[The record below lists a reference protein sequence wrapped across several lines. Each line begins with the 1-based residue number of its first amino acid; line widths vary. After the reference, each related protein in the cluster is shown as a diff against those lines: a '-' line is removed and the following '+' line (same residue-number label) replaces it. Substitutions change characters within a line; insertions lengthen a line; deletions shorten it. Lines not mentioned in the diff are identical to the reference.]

1 MKSHHLFLLVYLFG
15 ATLGESSAE
24 GNTRCGTETCGLEPD
39 ATSRF
44 LHCVGLPP
52 TDTGKDHM
60 RRLKAILEGTMDV
73 YTFMKSSLTGVPLL
87 GLEGALALNAEAD
100 PLQNEA
106 LVQMW
111 LEVQIKPLL
120 GSITKHFLS
129 CLSTKNFSCSTYQT
143 VVRELSDYYSDM
155 NPVRQKW
162 IYTFFMY
169 PFLSGDR
176 VAGCV
181 NPNETTEEWLIKNFG
196 SFRAMA
202 RMTDFSSLNMVFS
215 GLEVLHLLSP
225 AQKAELLMRPEVA
238 GLDNGTLTL
247 VFNSLLPGGSG
258 HQRGPSPGNTSM
270 VPSGYSYPQNSLSEI
285 ANGFMMALRPI
296 GSFAH
301 EFVSFT
307 RQRNVSEIKSTT
319 LTQFLLNWTL
329 AELADVYTHDPSVA
343 PETPQFDVTNVED
356 WYQQVV
362 LPLLRRILPD
372 EEALMHQ
379 NITLAFHELYFL
391 EYGEQDEY
399 DGIQDVCSITL
410 DKAPCGL
417 TDAVENMA
425 HILHCA
431 ARSELTLTETT
442 IMRLIMELAKRL
454 SSLLQEFSTTNFAE
468 LASDVEEI
476 FTDNES
482 PALTQHHL
490 EDPEFIKLWFRVK
503 LLPLLPGVNPDL
515 LSCLSTKNFS
525 CPVYQTLVAELGH
538 SMIQMDADMMYSH
551 NIYKYFIYPFLL
563 SQNTSERRCIFPANQ
578 SAEWVKLNFGFFSTF
593 ASVLDFYEL
602 NPYFSGLEALEV
614 LSPKQLAEMLL
625 LPLPTPPEKDLV
637 INTVF
642 DFLLE
647 SPENRKFTEVLHF
660 LVQLAGEIEVPCSVY
675 QPIFERLY
683 GAVTETSPLL
693 EPVIWAR
700 IDDLMAIAPDC
711 VPANITCPDTRI
723 NSTYICQGV
732 DSSDLQAYLDNSAD
746 VSCNFTLEK
755 YACAQLEDFTA
766 EQLASLM
773 RCNLPGHS
781 SQSRVL
787 WKLVLTKF
795 SSVLDSSLDMLANVS
810 VGMIPSAEAILDV
823 IGEIRLSALT
833 SEELMNSSVI
843 RLWFTERLSGFLPS
857 ASVRV
862 LLCLTSRNFSCA
874 SYQQILQVFVGGF
887 EKTPVQQQR
896 VILNNFI
903 LRFLRHSYPDPGCLS
918 SFNNSAQWLTDNL
931 GPFSELVLV
940 SELLHLNPLFQP
952 LEVIQLLTP
961 KQRVE
966 LLALKLPVNTD
977 MIINML
983 FDYMSE
989 APEER
994 GFTEFLSQLVM
1005 FTEMGNLSCSSYKTL
1020 FTRLDGAMVT
1030 ASSQI
1035 ASSITYT
1042 KFALSKQLPDD
1053 CIIYRGECD
1062 VTFINETDLCT
1073 GVNSTKLQIHLDS
1086 GMTAERFCTF
1096 SVEEIACASLSG
1108 LTAQNLASI
1117 LSCDRP
1123 SNSSGSKAAWKLL
1136 LSKASIVL
1144 DSALDLLTNTT
1155 LDPSSPSASMILDS
1169 IRELRLDILNIPTL
1183 NDPAI
1188 IQLWFGRRLRPFL
1201 PAVSNNFLSCLAT
1214 NELSCSSYQHI
1225 VQILSEIYPHMMHGR
1240 QMSVFTHFISVF
1252 LTRNNSADPG
1262 CLSSFNNSAQWLTN
1276 NLGPFSE
1283 FALVTELLHL
1293 NPLFQPL
1300 EVIQLLTPKQRVEL
1314 LALKL
1319 PVNTDM
1325 LINMLF
1331 DYMSEAPEE
1340 RGFTE
1345 FLSQLVM
1352 FTEMGNLSCSS
1363 YKTLFTRLDGAMVT
1377 ASSQIA
1383 SSITYTKFALSKQ
1396 LPDDC
1401 IIYRGECD
1409 VTFINETDLCTG
1421 VNSTKLQIH
1430 LDSGMTAEHFCT
1442 FSVEEIACASL
1453 SGLTAQNLATILS
1466 CDRASNSSGSKAAW
1480 KLLLSKASIV
1490 LDSALDLLTNT
1501 TLDPSSPSASM
1512 ILDSI
1517 RELRLDILNIPT
1529 LNDPAIIQLWFGRRL
1544 RPFLPAVSNNFLSC
1558 LATREQNCSSYQHIV
1573 QILSEIYP
1581 HMMHGRQMS
1590 VFTHFISVFLTRN
1603 NSADPGCLSSFN
1615 NSAQW
1620 LTNNLGPFSQFAL
1633 VTELLHLNPLFQ
1645 PLEVIQLLTP
1655 KQRVE
1660 LLALKL
1666 PVNTDMLINML
1677 FDYMSEAPE
1686 ERGFTEFLSQ
1696 LVMFTEMGNLSCSS
1710 YKTLFT
1716 RLDGAMVTASSQ
1728 IASSITY
1735 TKFALSKQL
1744 PDDCIIYRGECDVTF
1759 INETDLCTGVNS
1771 TKLQIHLDSGMTAEH
1786 FCTFSVEEIACA
1798 SLSGLTAQNLA
1809 TILSC
1814 DRASNSSGSK
1824 AAWKLLLSKASIVLD
1839 SALDLLTNTTL
1850 DPSSPSA
1857 SMILDSIRELRLDIL
1872 NIPTL
1877 NDPAIIQL
1885 WFGRRLRPFLP
1896 AVSNN
1901 FLSCLVTRELSCS
1914 SYQHIVQILS
1924 EIYPHM
1930 MHGRQMSVFTHFISV
1945 FLTRNN
1951 SADPG
1956 CLSSF
1961 NNSAQWL
1968 TNNLGPFSEFALVTE
1983 LLHLNPLFKPLEVI
1997 QLLTPK
2003 QRVELLALKLPVNT
2017 DMLIN
2022 MLFDYMSEAPEER
2035 GFTEFLSQLVMFTE
2049 MGNLSCSSYK
2059 TLFTRLDGA
2068 MVTASSQIA
2077 SSITFTKIAL
2087 SKQLPDDCIIY
2098 RGECNVTMI
2107 NETGICTGVN
2117 STKLQIHLDSGM
2129 TAEHFCTFSVEEIAC
2144 ASLSGLTAQNLATIL
2159 SCDRPSNSSGSKA
2172 AWKLL
2177 LSKTLRILNNALD
2190 LLTNTML
2197 DPSNPSASM
2206 ILDSIQELRL
2216 DVFNIPTLNDPAII
2230 QLWFGRRLRPF
2241 LPAVSNDFLLC
2252 LATKELSCN
2261 TYQNIVRLLSEIR
2274 PRMMDGRQMSVFTH
2288 FIGVFFTRNNTADPL
2303 CSSNTNNS
2311 GEWVQK
2317 NLGGFSVLFTIQEL
2331 QQLYPNFMPVE
2342 ALAFLSVEQL
2352 VDLST
2357 TPGQLTSAD
2366 QVNMVMKYVP
2376 DLMLAS
2382 FFDGFSAV
2390 LTGNE
2395 LIVSSTV
2402 RSAMLEVV
2410 FARANLSRSSVDDA
2424 VVSQWLQHRLPPLLI
2439 NLTSS
2444 HVTPYFQILMGRN
2457 CSIER
2462 QGVMLLNSTI
2472 HTLGAES
2479 KKEIYNH
2486 IVLALTG
2493 PPPLRCYGDN
2503 YNNSFYSFI
2512 EDSFMGFQ
2520 FPNLTTFVSLM
2531 PRDRKTLLVNSI
2543 PPSHLG
2549 NFLRRPDVIDNQ
2561 AQLCDLY
2568 RNYVKTP
2575 SFLETESLPDE
2586 VRRVTLPCVW
2596 PVALS
2601 SSSRSEV
2608 NAWFDRRLQNYLV
2621 FLSKSLISPA
2631 VTQNTSCLAF
2641 QKLVLVLGKYN
2652 YTGADFVRQDMFNT
2666 IRAYLQSAKTP
2677 RCYDPNNP
2685 DLNST
2690 AWFAEYIG
2698 PFMPFLTLEILQTF
2712 GSNQALQ
2719 VFTVNPLNI
2728 ALLNHSVLP
2737 KNLTDFYTELIYQ
2750 QDSNF
2755 NPILLPLLCRCIAP
2769 AMAFTQLTREE
2780 SLKMLENI
2788 TNVCV
2793 DLDSQISAALTGNFG
2808 DNIDSNIISALGNQS
2823 TSMST
2828 GQIKAIKAQD
2838 LENSLNIL
2846 SNVNGWRVGQAK
2858 TIIVS
2863 LMTRLTINTS
2873 PSLLR
2878 LGSLVI
2884 GVPTRVFS
2892 RMDASQVLLASQNPS
2907 FVGYMLSA
2915 PNVVQEV
2922 FVNQLTISRNSE
2934 LILANVPDQMATR
2947 IPRVLLQSFTTNAS
2961 VITTLNR
2968 KTWKG
2973 KQAEM
2978 FFGQIAVEEST
2989 TILGGANNLSSS
3001 VLQGFTCTSVRA
3013 IKKAQ
3018 IKNLIKACRRRG
3030 STKVKLV
3037 ESQLTCMYNHLRG
3050 ESDIT
3055 SFELYPSDVLLYYN
3069 YSLVPRSS
3077 CKTYFEQL
3085 SDADFS
3091 VFSSSLS
3098 YKRSALFDNARSCLN
3113 ITSTNLTGDQVAIL
3127 GNMCC
3132 YLNETYILKS
3142 DESLLEKLK
3151 SCQDLSESQAD
3162 AAATRL
3168 TVTYGP
3174 ISTWT
3179 DTTLRSLGSLPIY
3192 MSSALY
3198 GEIDK
3203 SQKRKF
3209 LKYFLKVPRGNGVSR
3224 AKRGSITE
3232 KIRQSIKSRARR
3244 AADTGCTVGNITQVI
3259 ISDATFPFDYDDIN
3273 QFNSCLSAAT
3283 VRDNLEAITQ
3293 KVDQQDYLKIVLAKL
3308 RQAYGTIIPED
3319 QVQVLGAASRVASL
3333 DEINSWNI
3341 TQVDTLAALMD
3352 TTNGQWDP
3360 SLARAIIS
3368 KYLGVGG
3375 NTLGRA
3381 ELNAIGGPNLCSLD
3395 VKVLGNISQEALR
3408 DADALDVSNCTT
3420 DKLKVLFNIA
3430 NQAFQGRSRALIS
3443 PSLYQLLQSYL
3454 GGAPSDFVWNLSN
3467 SDINMDLDTFINL
3480 DKTVVQGLA
3489 VNDVRNLLGTHLP
3502 DLKSFENTAV
3512 VKDWISRQFQSQLE
3526 TLGIGLVG
3534 GRVEN
3539 TATTPSVTNKPTN
3552 SVPTTTK
3559 PKPTAAGA
3567 RIQGDFAGFTF
3578 LVFLALLISSQ
3589 QVVI

>member
-1951 SADPG
+1951 SADP
-1956 CLSSF
+1956 
-1961 NNSAQWL
+1961 
-1968 TNNLGPFSEFALVTE
+1968 
-1983 LLHLNPLFKPLEVI
+1983 
-1997 QLLTPK
+1997 
-2003 QRVELLALKLPVNT
+2003 
-2017 DMLIN
+2017 
-2022 MLFDYMSEAPEER
+2022 
-2035 GFTEFLSQLVMFTE
+2035 
-2049 MGNLSCSSYK
+2049 
-2059 TLFTRLDGA
+2059 
-2068 MVTASSQIA
+2068 
-2077 SSITFTKIAL
+2077 
-2087 SKQLPDDCIIY
+2087 
-2098 RGECNVTMI
+2098 
-2107 NETGICTGVN
+2107 
-2117 STKLQIHLDSGM
+2117 
-2129 TAEHFCTFSVEEIAC
+2129 
-2144 ASLSGLTAQNLATIL
+2144 
-2159 SCDRPSNSSGSKA
+2159 
-2172 AWKLL
+2172 
-2177 LSKTLRILNNALD
+2177 
-2190 LLTNTML
+2190 
-2197 DPSNPSASM
+2197 
-2206 ILDSIQELRL
+2206 
-2216 DVFNIPTLNDPAII
+2216 
-2230 QLWFGRRLRPF
+2230 
-2241 LPAVSNDFLLC
+2241 
-2252 LATKELSCN
+2252 
-2261 TYQNIVRLLSEIR
+2261 
-2274 PRMMDGRQMSVFTH
+2274 
-2288 FIGVFFTRNNTADPL
+2288 L

>member
-1 MKSHHLFLLVYLFG
+1 
-15 ATLGESSAE
+15 
-24 GNTRCGTETCGLEPD
+24 
-39 ATSRF
+39 
-44 LHCVGLPP
+44 
-52 TDTGKDHM
+52 
-60 RRLKAILEGTMDV
+60 
-73 YTFMKSSLTGVPLL
+73 
-87 GLEGALALNAEAD
+87 
-100 PLQNEA
+100 
-106 LVQMW
+106 MW
-111 LEVQIKPLL
+111 LEVQMKPLL

-143 VVRELSDYYSDM
+143 VVRELSHYYSDM

-181 NPNETTEEWLIKNFG
+181 NPNETTEDWLMKNFG

-270 VPSGYSYPQNSLSEI
+270 VPSGYSYPQNRLSEI

-343 PETPQFDVTNVED
+343 PEPPQFDVTNVED

-362 LPLLRRILPD
+362 LPLLRRILSD

-379 NITLAFHELYFL
+379 NVTLAFHELYFL
-391 EYGEQDEY
+391 EHGEQDDY
-399 DGIQDVCSITL
+399 DEIQDVCSITL

-425 HILHCA
+425 HILQCA

-442 IMRLIMELAKRL
+442 IIRLITELAERL
-454 SSLLQEFSTTNFAE
+454 NSLVQEFSITNFAE
-468 LASDVEEI
+468 LASDIEEI
-476 FTDNES
+476 FNENES

-538 SMIQMDADMMYSH
+538 SMMQMDADMIYSH
-551 NIYKYFIYPFLL
+551 NIYRYFIYPFLQ
-563 SQNTSERRCIFPANQ
+563 SQNTSELRCISSANQ

-593 ASVLDFYEL
+593 ASVLDFYKL

-637 INTVF
+637 IHTVF

-660 LVQLAGEIEVPCSVY
+660 LVQLAGEVEAPCSVY
-675 QPIFERLY
+675 KPIFERLY
-683 GAVTETSPLL
+683 GAITETSPLL

-732 DSSDLQAYLDNSAD
+732 DSSDLQAYLNSSAD

-773 RCNLPGHS
+773 RCDLPGHS

-787 WKLVLTKF
+787 WKLVLTKL

-810 VGMIPSAEAILDV
+810 VGTIPSAEAILDV

-843 RLWFTERLSGFLPS
+843 RLWFAERLSGFLPS

-874 SYQQILQVFVGGF
+874 SYQQILQVFVSHF
-887 EKTPVQQQR
+887 EKTPVQQKR

-903 LRFLRHSYPDPGCLS
+903 LRFLQHSYPDPGCLS

-931 GPFSELVLV
+931 GPFSEFVLV
-940 SELLHLNPLFQP
+940 SELL
-952 LEVIQLLTP
+952 
-961 KQRVE
+961 R
-966 LLALKLPVNTD
+966 
-977 MIINML
+977 
-983 FDYMSE
+983 
-989 APEER
+989 
-994 GFTEFLSQLVM
+994 
-1005 FTEMGNLSCSSYKTL
+1005 
-1020 FTRLDGAMVT
+1020 
-1030 ASSQI
+1030 
-1035 ASSITYT
+1035 
-1042 KFALSKQLPDD
+1042 
-1053 CIIYRGECD
+1053 
-1062 VTFINETDLCT
+1062 
-1073 GVNSTKLQIHLDS
+1073 
-1086 GMTAERFCTF
+1086 
-1096 SVEEIACASLSG
+1096 
-1108 LTAQNLASI
+1108 
-1117 LSCDRP
+1117 
-1123 SNSSGSKAAWKLL
+1123 
-1136 LSKASIVL
+1136 
-1144 DSALDLLTNTT
+1144 
-1155 LDPSSPSASMILDS
+1155 
-1169 IRELRLDILNIPTL
+1169 
-1183 NDPAI
+1183 
-1188 IQLWFGRRLRPFL
+1188 
-1201 PAVSNNFLSCLAT
+1201 
-1214 NELSCSSYQHI
+1214 
-1225 VQILSEIYPHMMHGR
+1225 
-1240 QMSVFTHFISVF
+1240 
-1252 LTRNNSADPG
+1252 
-1262 CLSSFNNSAQWLTN
+1262 
-1276 NLGPFSE
+1276 
-1283 FALVTELLHL
+1283 
-1293 NPLFQPL
+1293 
-1300 EVIQLLTPKQRVEL
+1300 
-1314 LALKL
+1314 
-1319 PVNTDM
+1319 
-1325 LINMLF
+1325 
-1331 DYMSEAPEE
+1331 
-1340 RGFTE
+1340 
-1345 FLSQLVM
+1345 
-1352 FTEMGNLSCSS
+1352 
-1363 YKTLFTRLDGAMVT
+1363 
-1377 ASSQIA
+1377 
-1383 SSITYTKFALSKQ
+1383 
-1396 LPDDC
+1396 
-1401 IIYRGECD
+1401 
-1409 VTFINETDLCTG
+1409 
-1421 VNSTKLQIH
+1421 
-1430 LDSGMTAEHFCT
+1430 
-1442 FSVEEIACASL
+1442 
-1453 SGLTAQNLATILS
+1453 
-1466 CDRASNSSGSKAAW
+1466 
-1480 KLLLSKASIV
+1480 
-1490 LDSALDLLTNT
+1490 
-1501 TLDPSSPSASM
+1501 
-1512 ILDSI
+1512 
-1517 RELRLDILNIPT
+1517 
-1529 LNDPAIIQLWFGRRL
+1529 
-1544 RPFLPAVSNNFLSC
+1544 
-1558 LATREQNCSSYQHIV
+1558 
-1573 QILSEIYP
+1573 
-1581 HMMHGRQMS
+1581 
-1590 VFTHFISVFLTRN
+1590 
-1603 NSADPGCLSSFN
+1603 
-1615 NSAQW
+1615 
-1620 LTNNLGPFSQFAL
+1620 
-1633 VTELLHLNPLFQ
+1633 
-1645 PLEVIQLLTP
+1645 
-1655 KQRVE
+1655 
-1660 LLALKL
+1660 
-1666 PVNTDMLINML
+1666 
-1677 FDYMSEAPE
+1677 
-1686 ERGFTEFLSQ
+1686 
-1696 LVMFTEMGNLSCSS
+1696 
-1710 YKTLFT
+1710 
-1716 RLDGAMVTASSQ
+1716 
-1728 IASSITY
+1728 
-1735 TKFALSKQL
+1735 
-1744 PDDCIIYRGECDVTF
+1744 
-1759 INETDLCTGVNS
+1759 
-1771 TKLQIHLDSGMTAEH
+1771 
-1786 FCTFSVEEIACA
+1786 
-1798 SLSGLTAQNLA
+1798 
-1809 TILSC
+1809 
-1814 DRASNSSGSK
+1814 
-1824 AAWKLLLSKASIVLD
+1824 
-1839 SALDLLTNTTL
+1839 
-1850 DPSSPSA
+1850 
-1857 SMILDSIRELRLDIL
+1857 
-1872 NIPTL
+1872 
-1877 NDPAIIQL
+1877 
-1885 WFGRRLRPFLP
+1885 
-1896 AVSNN
+1896 
-1901 FLSCLVTRELSCS
+1901 
-1914 SYQHIVQILS
+1914 
-1924 EIYPHM
+1924 
-1930 MHGRQMSVFTHFISV
+1930 
-1945 FLTRNN
+1945 
-1951 SADPG
+1951 
-1956 CLSSF
+1956 
-1961 NNSAQWL
+1961 
-1968 TNNLGPFSEFALVTE
+1968 
-1983 LLHLNPLFKPLEVI
+1983 LNPLFKPLEVI

-2035 GFTEFLSQLVMFTE
+2035 GFTEFLSQLVMFTQ

-2059 TLFTRLDGA
+2059 TLFIRLDAA

-2077 SSITFTKIAL
+2077 SSITYTKMAL

-2107 NETGICTGVN
+2107 NETNLCTGVN
-2117 STKLQIHLDSGM
+2117 STKLQLHLDSGM
-2129 TAEHFCTFSVEEIAC
+2129 MAERFCTFSVEEIAC

-2159 SCDRPSNSSGSKA
+2159 SCDRPSNSSGTKA

-2177 LSKTLRILNNALD
+2177 LSKTSIVLDSALD
-2190 LLTNTML
+2190 LLTNTTL

-2206 ILDSIQELRL
+2206 ILDSIRELRL
-2216 DVFNIPTLNDPAII
+2216 DLLNMAALNDPAII

-2241 LPAVSNDFLLC
+2241 LPAVSNDFLSC
-2252 LATKELSCN
+2252 LVTNELNCS
-2261 TYQNIVRLLSEIR
+2261 TYQHIVQILSEIQ
-2274 PRMMDGRQMSVFTH
+2274 PHMMHGRQMSVFTH
-2288 FIGVFFTRNNTADPL
+2288 FISVFLTRNNSADPF

-2317 NLGGFSVLFTIQEL
+2317 NLGGFSIFVTIQEL
-2331 QQLYPNFMPVE
+2331 QLLYPNFMPGD

-2352 VDLST
+2352 VALSI

-2376 DLMLAS
+2376 DLKLAS
-2382 FFDGFSAV
+2382 FFDGFSAA

-2395 LIVSSTV
+2395 LTVSSAV

-2410 FARANLSRSSVDDA
+2410 FNRANLSRSSVDDA
-2424 VVSQWLQHRLPPLLI
+2424 VVSQWLQLRLPPLLI

-2472 HTLGAES
+2472 HTLSAES
-2479 KKEIYNH
+2479 KKEIHNH
-2486 IVLALTG
+2486 IVLALKG

-2503 YNNSFYSFI
+2503 YNNSFYSFV

-2549 NFLRRPDVIDNQ
+2549 IFLRRPDVIDSQ

-2568 RNYVKTP
+2568 SNYVKTP
-2575 SFLETESLPDE
+2575 LFLETESLPDE

-2641 QKLVLVLGKYN
+2641 QKLVSVLGKYN

-2666 IRAYLQSAKTP
+2666 IRAYLQSATTA
-2677 RCYDPNNP
+2677 RCYDPNSP

-2712 GSNQALQ
+2712 GSNEALQ

-2769 AMAFTQLTREE
+2769 GMAFTQLTREE
-2780 SLKMLENI
+2780 SLIMLENL

-2793 DLDSQISAALTGNFG
+2793 DVDPQISAALTSNFG
-2808 DNIDSNIISALGNQS
+2808 GNVDSNVISALGNES
-2823 TSMST
+2823 TSLST

-2838 LENSLNIL
+2838 LEKSLSIL
-2846 SNVNGWRVGQAK
+2846 SNVNGWGTGQAR
-2858 TIIVS
+2858 TIISS
-2863 LMTRLTINTS
+2863 LMTRLTISTS
-2873 PSLLR
+2873 ASLTN

-2892 RMDASQVLLASQNPS
+2892 RMNPS
-2907 FVGYMLSA
+2907 EVLSASKTPSLVGHMLSA
-2915 PNVVQEV
+2915 PSVVQDV
-2922 FVNQLTISRNSE
+2922 FVNQLTVSRNSD
-2934 LILANVPDQMATR
+2934 LIVENVPDQMATR
-2947 IPRVLLQSFTTNAS
+2947 IPRVLLQSFTTISSSNS
-2961 VITTLNR
+2961 VITRLNR
-2968 KTWKG
+2968 KTWKR

-3001 VLQGFTCTSVRA
+3001 VLQGFTCTSVRTV
-3013 IKKAQ
+3013 KKAQ

-3030 STKVKLV
+3030 SNKVKL
-3037 ESQLTCMYNHLRG
+3037 EENQLTCMYNQIRG

-3055 SFELYPSDVLLYYN
+3055 SFELYPPDVLLYYN

-3077 CKTYFEQL
+3077 CKAYFEQL

-3142 DESLLEKLK
+3142 DQSLLEKLK
-3151 SCQDLSESQAD
+3151 TCQDLSVAQAG
-3162 AAATRL
+3162 AVQTRL
-3168 TVTYGP
+3168 ISGTVTYGP

-3179 DTTLRSLGSLPIY
+3179 DTTLRSLGSLPLY
-3192 MSSALY
+3192 MNADFY
-3198 GEIDK
+3198 DNIAK
-3203 SQKRKF
+3203 SKTRAF
-3209 LKYFLKVPRGNGVSR
+3209 LKYYLKFLRDSGVSR
-3224 AKRGSITE
+3224 AKRRRMRAEIRRSI
-3232 KIRQSIKSRARR
+3232 RRRAKR
-3244 AADTGCTVGNITQVI
+3244 AADIECTVGNITQVT

-3283 VRDNLEAITQ
+3283 VRDNLEAITK
-3293 KVDQQDYLKIVLAKL
+3293 KVDQEDYLKIVLAKL
-3308 RQAYGTIIPED
+3308 RQAYAANIPED

-3341 TQVDTLAALMD
+3341 TQVDTLAELMD
-3352 TTNGQWDP
+3352 TTNGEWDP
-3360 SLARAIIS
+3360 SLAKAIIS
-3368 KYLGVGG
+3368 KYLGVAG

-3395 VKVLGNISQEALR
+3395 VEVLGNISQEGLR
-3408 DADALDVSNCTT
+3408 DADALVVSNCTT
-3420 DKLKVLFNIA
+3420 DKLRVLFNIA
-3430 NQAFQGRSRALIS
+3430 NQAFQSRSRALIS
-3443 PSLYQLLQSYL
+3443 PSLYQLLQPYL
-3454 GGAPSDFVWNLSN
+3454 GGAPADFVRNLLI

-3480 DKTVVQGLA
+3480 DNTVVQNLT
-3489 VNDVRNLLGTHLP
+3489 VNEVRDLLGTHLP

-3512 VKDWISRQFQSQLE
+3512 VKDWISKQLQSELDK
-3526 TLGIGLVG
+3526 LGIDLVG
-3534 GRVEN
+3534 GRVVN
-3539 TATTPSVTNKPTN
+3539 TATTASATNKPIN
-3552 SVPTTTK
+3552 AVSTTTK
-3559 PKPTAAGA
+3559 PTTTAAGA
-3567 RIQGDFAGFTF
+3567 RIQGDSAGFTF

>member
-1814 DRASNSSGSK
+1814 DR
-1824 AAWKLLLSKASIVLD
+1824 
-1839 SALDLLTNTTL
+1839 
-1850 DPSSPSA
+1850 
-1857 SMILDSIRELRLDIL
+1857 
-1872 NIPTL
+1872 
-1877 NDPAIIQL
+1877 
-1885 WFGRRLRPFLP
+1885 
-1896 AVSNN
+1896 
-1901 FLSCLVTRELSCS
+1901 
-1914 SYQHIVQILS
+1914 
-1924 EIYPHM
+1924 
-1930 MHGRQMSVFTHFISV
+1930 
-1945 FLTRNN
+1945 
-1951 SADPG
+1951 
-1956 CLSSF
+1956 
-1961 NNSAQWL
+1961 
-1968 TNNLGPFSEFALVTE
+1968 
-1983 LLHLNPLFKPLEVI
+1983 
-1997 QLLTPK
+1997 
-2003 QRVELLALKLPVNT
+2003 
-2017 DMLIN
+2017 
-2022 MLFDYMSEAPEER
+2022 
-2035 GFTEFLSQLVMFTE
+2035 
-2049 MGNLSCSSYK
+2049 
-2059 TLFTRLDGA
+2059 
-2068 MVTASSQIA
+2068 
-2077 SSITFTKIAL
+2077 
-2087 SKQLPDDCIIY
+2087 
-2098 RGECNVTMI
+2098 
-2107 NETGICTGVN
+2107 
-2117 STKLQIHLDSGM
+2117 
-2129 TAEHFCTFSVEEIAC
+2129 
-2144 ASLSGLTAQNLATIL
+2144 
-2159 SCDRPSNSSGSKA
+2159 PSNSSGSKA

>member
-24 GNTRCGTETCGLEPD
+24 GNTKCETETCGLEPD

-44 LHCVGLPP
+44 LRCVGLPP
-52 TDTGKDHM
+52 TDTGKDHV

-73 YTFMKSSLTGVPLL
+73 YTFMKSSLTGVPIL

-106 LVQMW
+106 LVEMW

-143 VVRELSDYYSDM
+143 VVRELSRYYSDM
-155 NPVRQKW
+155 NSVRQKW

-181 NPNETTEEWLIKNFG
+181 NPNETTEDWLMKNFG

-247 VFNSLLPGGSG
+247 VFDSLLPGGSG

-270 VPSGYSYPQNSLSEI
+270 VPSGYSYPQNRLSEI

-343 PETPQFDVTNVED
+343 PEPPQFDVTNVED

-362 LPLLRRILPD
+362 LPLLRRILSD

-379 NITLAFHELYFL
+379 NVTLAFHELYFL
-391 EYGEQDEY
+391 EHGEQDEY
-399 DGIQDVCSITL
+399 DEIQDVCSITL

-425 HILHCA
+425 HILQCA

-442 IMRLIMELAKRL
+442 IIRLITELAERL
-454 SSLLQEFSTTNFAE
+454 NSLVQEFSITNFAE
-468 LASDVEEI
+468 LASDIEEI
-476 FTDNES
+476 FNENES

-538 SMIQMDADMMYSH
+538 SMMQMDADMMYSH
-551 NIYKYFIYPFLL
+551 NIYRYFIYPFLQ
-563 SQNTSERRCIFPANQ
+563 SQNTSEPRCISSANQ

-637 INTVF
+637 IHTVF

-660 LVQLAGEIEVPCSVY
+660 LVQLAGEVEAPCSVY
-675 QPIFERLY
+675 KPIFERLY

-732 DSSDLQAYLDNSAD
+732 DSSDLQAYLNSSAD

-773 RCNLPGHS
+773 RCDLPGHS

-787 WKLVLTKF
+787 WKLVLTKL

-810 VGMIPSAEAILDV
+810 VGTIPLAEAILDV
-823 IGEIRLSALT
+823 IGEMRLSALT

-843 RLWFTERLSGFLPS
+843 RLWFAERLSGFLPS

-874 SYQQILQVFVGGF
+874 SYQQILQVFVGHF

-903 LRFLRHSYPDPGCLS
+903 LRFLQHSYPDPGCLS

-931 GPFSELVLV
+931 GPFSEFVLV
-940 SELLHLNPLFQP
+940 SELLRLNPLF
-952 LEVIQLLTP
+952 E
-961 KQRVE
+961 
-966 LLALKLPVNTD
+966 
-977 MIINML
+977 
-983 FDYMSE
+983 
-989 APEER
+989 
-994 GFTEFLSQLVM
+994 
-1005 FTEMGNLSCSSYKTL
+1005 
-1020 FTRLDGAMVT
+1020 
-1030 ASSQI
+1030 
-1035 ASSITYT
+1035 
-1042 KFALSKQLPDD
+1042 
-1053 CIIYRGECD
+1053 
-1062 VTFINETDLCT
+1062 
-1073 GVNSTKLQIHLDS
+1073 
-1086 GMTAERFCTF
+1086 
-1096 SVEEIACASLSG
+1096 
-1108 LTAQNLASI
+1108 
-1117 LSCDRP
+1117 
-1123 SNSSGSKAAWKLL
+1123 
-1136 LSKASIVL
+1136 
-1144 DSALDLLTNTT
+1144 
-1155 LDPSSPSASMILDS
+1155 
-1169 IRELRLDILNIPTL
+1169 
-1183 NDPAI
+1183 
-1188 IQLWFGRRLRPFL
+1188 
-1201 PAVSNNFLSCLAT
+1201 
-1214 NELSCSSYQHI
+1214 
-1225 VQILSEIYPHMMHGR
+1225 
-1240 QMSVFTHFISVF
+1240 
-1252 LTRNNSADPG
+1252 
-1262 CLSSFNNSAQWLTN
+1262 
-1276 NLGPFSE
+1276 
-1283 FALVTELLHL
+1283 
-1293 NPLFQPL
+1293 PL

-1352 FTEMGNLSCSS
+1352 FTQMGNLSCSS
-1363 YKTLFTRLDGAMVT
+1363 YKTLFTRLDAAMVT

-1401 IIYRGECD
+1401 IIYREECD
-1409 VTFINETDLCTG
+1409 VTFINETALCTG
-1421 VNSTKLQIH
+1421 VNSTKLQVH
-1430 LDSGMTAEHFCT
+1430 LDSGMMAERFCT

-1466 CDRASNSSGSKAAW
+1466 CDRPSNSSGTKAAW

-1501 TLDPSSPSASM
+1501 TLDPSNPSASM

-1517 RELRLDILNIPT
+1517 RELRLDLLNMAA
-1529 LNDPAIIQLWFGRRL
+1529 LSDPAIIQLWFGRRL
-1544 RPFLPAVSNNFLSC
+1544 RPFLPAVSNDFLSC
-1558 LATREQNCSSYQHIV
+1558 LATNELNCSTYQHIV
-1573 QILSEIYP
+1573 QILSEIQP

-1620 LTNNLGPFSQFAL
+1620 LT
-1633 VTELLHLNPLFQ
+1633 
-1645 PLEVIQLLTP
+1645 
-1655 KQRVE
+1655 
-1660 LLALKL
+1660 
-1666 PVNTDMLINML
+1666 D
-1677 FDYMSEAPE
+1677 
-1686 ERGFTEFLSQ
+1686 
-1696 LVMFTEMGNLSCSS
+1696 
-1710 YKTLFT
+1710 
-1716 RLDGAMVTASSQ
+1716 
-1728 IASSITY
+1728 
-1735 TKFALSKQL
+1735 
-1744 PDDCIIYRGECDVTF
+1744 
-1759 INETDLCTGVNS
+1759 
-1771 TKLQIHLDSGMTAEH
+1771 
-1786 FCTFSVEEIACA
+1786 
-1798 SLSGLTAQNLA
+1798 
-1809 TILSC
+1809 
-1814 DRASNSSGSK
+1814 
-1824 AAWKLLLSKASIVLD
+1824 
-1839 SALDLLTNTTL
+1839 
-1850 DPSSPSA
+1850 
-1857 SMILDSIRELRLDIL
+1857 
-1872 NIPTL
+1872 
-1877 NDPAIIQL
+1877 
-1885 WFGRRLRPFLP
+1885 
-1896 AVSNN
+1896 
-1901 FLSCLVTRELSCS
+1901 
-1914 SYQHIVQILS
+1914 
-1924 EIYPHM
+1924 
-1930 MHGRQMSVFTHFISV
+1930 
-1945 FLTRNN
+1945 
-1951 SADPG
+1951 
-1956 CLSSF
+1956 
-1961 NNSAQWL
+1961 
-1968 TNNLGPFSEFALVTE
+1968 NLGPFSEFVLVSE
-1983 LLHLNPLFKPLEVI
+1983 LLRLNPLFKPLEVI

-2059 TLFTRLDGA
+2059 TLFIRLDAA

-2077 SSITFTKIAL
+2077 SSITYTKMAL

-2107 NETGICTGVN
+2107 NETNLCTGVN
-2117 STKLQIHLDSGM
+2117 STKLQLLLDSGM
-2129 TAEHFCTFSVEEIAC
+2129 MAERFCTFSVEEIAC

-2159 SCDRPSNSSGSKA
+2159 SCDRPSNSSGTKA

-2177 LSKTLRILNNALD
+2177 LSKTVRILNDALD

-2197 DPSNPSASM
+2197 DPSSPSASM
-2206 ILDSIQELRL
+2206 ILDSIRELRL
-2216 DVFNIPTLNDPAII
+2216 DVFNMAALNDPTII

-2261 TYQNIVRLLSEIR
+2261 TYQNIVKLLSEIQ
-2274 PRMMDGRQMSVFTH
+2274 PRMTHGRQMSVFTH
-2288 FIGVFFTRNNTADPL
+2288 FISVFLTRNNSADPF

-2317 NLGGFSVLFTIQEL
+2317 NLGGFSIFVTIQEL
-2331 QQLYPNFMPVE
+2331 QLLYPNFMPGD

-2352 VDLST
+2352 VALSI

-2376 DLMLAS
+2376 DLKLAS
-2382 FFDGFSAV
+2382 FFDGFSAA

-2395 LIVSSTV
+2395 LTVSSAV

-2410 FARANLSRSSVDDA
+2410 FNRANLSRSSVDDA
-2424 VVSQWLQHRLPPLLI
+2424 VVSQWLQLRLPPLLI

-2472 HTLGAES
+2472 HTLSAES
-2479 KKEIYNH
+2479 KKEIHNH
-2486 IVLALTG
+2486 IVLALKG
-2493 PPPLRCYGDN
+2493 PPSLRCYGDN
-2503 YNNSFYSFI
+2503 YNNSFYSFV

-2549 NFLRRPDVIDNQ
+2549 NFLRRPDVIDSQ

-2568 RNYVKTP
+2568 SSYVKTP
-2575 SFLETESLPDE
+2575 LFLETESLPDG

-2596 PVALS
+2596 PVALR

-2621 FLSKSLISPA
+2621 FLSKSLITPA

-2641 QKLVLVLGKYN
+2641 QKLVSVLGKYN
-2652 YTGADFVRQDMFNT
+2652 YTGADFVRLDVFNT
-2666 IRAYLQSAKTP
+2666 IRAYLQSATTA
-2677 RCYDPNNP
+2677 RCYDPNSP

-2712 GSNQALQ
+2712 GSNEALQ

-2769 AMAFTQLTREE
+2769 GMAFTQLTREE
-2780 SLKMLENI
+2780 SLIMLENL

-2793 DLDSQISAALTGNFG
+2793 DLDPQISAALTSNFG
-2808 DNIDSNIISALGNQS
+2808 GNVDSNVISALGNES
-2823 TSMST
+2823 TSLST

-2838 LENSLNIL
+2838 LEKSLSIL
-2846 SNVNGWRVGQAK
+2846 SNVNGWGTGQAR
-2858 TIIVS
+2858 TIISS
-2863 LMTRLTINTS
+2863 LMTRLTISTS
-2873 PSLLR
+2873 ASLTN

-2892 RMDASQVLLASQNPS
+2892 RMNPVEVLTASKNPS
-2907 FVGYMLSA
+2907 LVGHMLSA
-2915 PNVVQEV
+2915 PSVVQDV
-2922 FVNQLTISRNSE
+2922 FVNQLTVSRNSD
-2934 LILANVPDQMATR
+2934 LIVENVPDQMATR
-2947 IPRVLLQSFTTNAS
+2947 IPRVLLQSFTTTSSSNS
-2961 VITTLNR
+2961 VITRLNR
-2968 KTWKG
+2968 KTWKR

-3001 VLQGFTCTSVRA
+3001 VLQGFTCTSVRTV
-3013 IKKAQ
+3013 KKAQ
-3018 IKNLIKACRRRG
+3018 IKNLVKACRRRG
-3030 STKVKLV
+3030 SNKVKL
-3037 ESQLTCMYNHLRG
+3037 EENQLTCMYNQIRG

-3055 SFELYPSDVLLYYN
+3055 SFELYPPDVLLYYN

-3077 CKTYFEQL
+3077 CKAYFEQL
-3085 SDADFS
+3085 SEADFS

-3113 ITSTNLTGDQVAIL
+3113 ITSTNLTGDQIAIL

-3151 SCQDLSESQAD
+3151 SCQDLSVAQAG
-3162 AAATRL
+3162 AVQTRL
-3168 TVTYGP
+3168 ISGTVTYGP

-3179 DTTLRSLGSLPIY
+3179 DTTLRSLGSLPLY
-3192 MSSALY
+3192 MNADFY
-3198 GEIDK
+3198 DNIAK
-3203 SQKRKF
+3203 SKTRTF
-3209 LKYFLKVPRGNGVSR
+3209 LKYYLKFLRDNGVSR
-3224 AKRGSITE
+3224 AKRRRMRAEIRRSI
-3232 KIRQSIKSRARR
+3232 RRRAKR
-3244 AADTGCTVGNITQVI
+3244 AADIECTVGNITQVT

-3283 VRDNLEAITQ
+3283 VRDNLEAITK
-3293 KVDQQDYLKIVLAKL
+3293 KVDQEDYLKIVLTKL
-3308 RQAYGTIIPED
+3308 RQAYAANIPED

-3341 TQVDTLAALMD
+3341 TQVDTLAELMD
-3352 TTNGQWDP
+3352 TTNGEWDP
-3360 SLARAIIS
+3360 SLAKAIIS
-3368 KYLGVGG
+3368 KYLGVAG

-3395 VKVLGNISQEALR
+3395 VEVLGNISQEGLR
-3408 DADALDVSNCTT
+3408 DADALVVSNCTT
-3420 DKLKVLFNIA
+3420 DKLRVLFNIA
-3430 NQAFQGRSRALIS
+3430 NQAFQSRSRALIS
-3443 PSLYQLLQSYL
+3443 PSLYQLLQPYL
-3454 GGAPSDFVWNLSN
+3454 GGAPADFVRNLSI

-3480 DKTVVQGLA
+3480 DNTVVQNLT
-3489 VNDVRNLLGTHLP
+3489 VSEVRDLLGTHLP

-3512 VKDWISRQFQSQLE
+3512 VKDWISKQLQSELDQ
-3526 TLGIGLVG
+3526 LGINLVG
-3534 GRVEN
+3534 GRVVN
-3539 TATTPSVTNKPTN
+3539 TATTASATNKPIN
-3552 SVPTTTK
+3552 AVSTTTK
-3559 PKPTAAGA
+3559 PTTTAAGA
-3567 RIQGDFAGFTF
+3567 QIQGDFAGFTF

-3589 QVVI
+3589 QVLI